1 MSNET
6 AGNRKSQKA
15 SVQPRQ
21 TLSGNAGN
29 PSPKASVQPRQT
41 PSGNAGNPSSKASV
55 QPRQTPSGNV
65 GNPSSKTSVQL
76 RQTPPGNAGNLSS
89 KTSVQ
94 PRQTPSGNAGNSSP
108 KASVQPRQTSS
119 GNAGNPSP
127 KVSVQP
133 RQTPSGN
140 AGNLSSKTSVQL
152 RQTTPGNAGNP
163 SSKASVQPQTNL
175 EKAITSDILEKIPDK
190 EMEDA
195 TLGRE
200 YEEKYLAE
208 CIRVIKKNIGIYEEE
223 TQRMSAEIKDMYER
237 YRDDDPEIFTE
248 LSNTITMNEN
258 MKLALSKNMRALKKP
273 YFGRID
279 ITELDGS
286 GGLPTR
292 SQETF
297 YLGKG
302 GVMKDTTHIMVVDWR
317 APIAN
322 VYYENGLGECS
333 YTAPKGRTYTIDLRR
348 KRTYELDGEKLID
361 FYDSEVVAND
371 ELLTKY
377 LAKNKEAVLGEI
389 IATIQKE
396 QNDIIRKSPYRNM
409 IVQGVAGSGKTTVAM
424 HRISYILYNFDKD
437 FKPEDFYIIGSNRI
451 LLNYITGVL
460 PELDVH
466 GVRQMTMEQLFI
478 RLLYEDWDEK
488 KYEVIP
494 CDITEAY
501 KGKLAWF
508 QLLQEYCD
516 RMEDEY
522 ILQEDIYFKDEVLF
536 SKEQINRYRKDN
548 AVLSIQSKIDGLNE
562 RTLVKLRNEL
572 IGRDLIYTPEER
584 RALIKEYTGR
594 FGAKKW
600 KKPIFEIYNEFC
612 AYAFS
617 KKNDISSE
625 CYVSE
630 RQRTDENVKLQSMT
644 QEISLDGNNIG
655 NLSENSAQKAA
666 SYGKTGKK
674 KRAEVQ
680 KRKCDVYDLAALAY
694 IYKRVKETERIREA
708 HHIVIDEAQD
718 FGMMAY
724 AVLYFCIPGC
734 SWTIMGDVSQNIHF
748 GFGLGDWEELKHL
761 ILTDPKDTFGV
772 LSKSYRN
779 TVEISD
785 FAQKI
790 LQHGSF
796 SSYPIEPIIRHGNP
810 VCVRRYENGQD
821 LYKAS
826 VKLLKNWQKDGL
838 ETIAVICRDAVSAAN
853 TAKELGALIK
863 IEESDLEVAEFRQ
876 GIMVLPVDYTKGLE
890 FDAVLIFQPTKKDYP
905 MDNGHAKLLYVAATR
920 ALHELAVLH
929 TGDLTELI
937 DGDK

>member
-6 AGNRKSQKA
+6 AGNRKFQKTSTKPHQTTPIAANNSKKASAQSHPTAPIKTNNIPKTSTKPHQTAPTAVDNSKNA
-15 SVQPRQ
+15 SVQ
-21 TLSGNAGN
+21 SH
-29 PSPKASVQPRQT
+29 
-41 PSGNAGNPSSKASV
+41 
-55 QPRQTPSGNV
+55 
-65 GNPSSKTSVQL
+65 
-76 RQTPPGNAGNLSS
+76 
-89 KTSVQ
+89 
-94 PRQTPSGNAGNSSP
+94 
-108 KASVQPRQTSS
+108 
-119 GNAGNPSP
+119 
-127 KVSVQP
+127 
-133 RQTPSGN
+133 
-140 AGNLSSKTSVQL
+140 
-152 RQTTPGNAGNP
+152 QTTPVKTNNIP
-163 SSKASVQPQTNL
+163 KTSTKPHQTTL
-175 EKAITSDILEKIPDK
+175 AAERDFQETSAN
-190 EMEDA
+190 EMEDV
-195 TLGRE
+195 TLKRE

-208 CIRVIKKNIGIYEEE
+208 CISVIKKNIGMYEEE
-223 TQRMSAEIKDMYER
+223 TRRMSAEIKDMYER

-279 ITELDGS
+279 IMELDEP
-286 GGLPTR
+286 GGIPTR

-333 YTAPKGRTYTIDLRR
+333 YTAPKGKTYTIDLKR
-348 KRTYELDGEKLID
+348 KRTYELDGAKLID

-460 PELDVH
+460 PELDVQ

-488 KYEVIP
+488 KCEVIP

-501 KGKLAWF
+501 KGKLFWF
-508 QLLQEYCD
+508 QLLQEYCE
-516 RMEDEY
+516 RMEEEY
-522 ILQEDIYFKDEVLF
+522 ISQEDIYFKDEVLF

-572 IGRDLIYTPEER
+572 IGRDFIYTPEER

-600 KKPIFEIYNEFC
+600 KKPIFEIYDEFC
-612 AYAFS
+612 AYTKTVMNFQQ
-617 KKNDISSE
+617 KKDVSAKIDIS
-625 CYVSE
+625 E
-630 RQRTDENVKLQSMT
+630 RMLNSQRTDENLELQNR
-644 QEISLDGNNIG
+644 ISGTSFDSNNID
-655 NLSENSAQKAA
+655 NPSQNNMQKIVSSGRA
-666 SYGKTGKK
+666 GKK
-674 KRAEVQ
+674 KRAEIQ
-680 KRKCDVYDLAALAY
+680 KRKYDVYDLAALAY

-708 HHIVIDEAQD
+708 HHIVVDEAQD

-724 AVLYFCIPGC
+724 AVLSFCIPGC

-761 ILTDPKDTFGV
+761 ILTDSKDTFGV

-785 FAQKI
+785 FAQRI

-810 VCVRRYENGQD
+810 VCVRKCEEGRK
-821 LYKAS
+821 LYKTA
-826 VKLLKNWQKDGL
+826 VELLESWQKDGL
-838 ETIAVICRDAVSAAN
+838 ETIAVICRDAAGAKIA
-853 TAKELGALIK
+853 AKELGALIK

-890 FDAVLIFQPTKKDYP
+890 FDAVLILQPTKKDYP
-905 MDNGHAKLLYVAATR
+905 LDNGHAKLLYVAATR

-929 TGDLTELI
+929 TDDLTELI
-937 DGDK
+937 DCK